1 MTSIENRSSI
11 DAAEDISANIFIRL
25 CSLEW
30 LHKSENSSFLEAVSI
45 FENSPTLRSVD
56 VFKFWFS
63 INF

>member
-1 MTSIENRSSI
+1 M
-11 DAAEDISANIFIRL
+11 
-25 CSLEW
+25 
-30 LHKSENSSFLEAVSI
+30 HKSENSSFLEAVSI